1 MPAVF
6 LILVRNKPQFL
17 HLVFW
22 KIILSLA
29 VWGPHMYIWAGP
41 VAAKPSY
48 KLKTVVID
56 PGHGG
61 RDTGCISPWK
71 TKEKTVTLA
80 ISLKLY
86 QELKK
91 SKYAVHLT
99 RDTDRYVSLPER
111 VQIANAYPPDQ
122 TLFVSIHC
130 NAHTNQKIFGME
142 SYIFDLQPSDE
153 QAAKLAVR
161 ENEEEEIDVINF
173 IESSLHKRG
182 SERFSW
188 DAAKITQSVLVTELN
203 AKDRNVNAPD
213 GSVKRAPFRV
223 LADTKMPAILIELGF
238 LSNLTEHNQLISDK
252 RQKKIAKSIVNA
264 IKKFDQKTHPE
275 TK

>member
-1 MPAVF
+1 MSAVF
-6 LILVRNKPQFL
+6 LILVRNRPQL
-17 HLVFW
+17 SYLIFW
-22 KIILSLA
+22 KIIFSFA
-29 VWGPHMYIWAGP
+29 VWGPHTCVWADS
-41 VAAKPSY
+41 VFVKPSY

-71 TKEKTVTLA
+71 TTEKTVTLA

-130 NAHTNQKIFGME
+130 NAHNNQKIFGME

-153 QAAKLAVR
+153 RAANLAAR
-161 ENEEEEIDVINF
+161 ENEGEESVCGAY
-173 IESSLHKRG
+173 G
-182 SERFSW
+182 SREGLR
-188 DAAKITQSVLVTELN
+188 
-203 AKDRNVNAPD
+203 
-213 GSVKRAPFRV
+213 
-223 LADTKMPAILIELGF
+223 
-238 LSNLTEHNQLISDK
+238 
-252 RQKKIAKSIVNA
+252 
-264 IKKFDQKTHPE
+264 
-275 TK
+275 

>member
-1 MPAVF
+1 MG
-6 LILVRNKPQFL
+6 PQFR

-29 VWGPHMYIWAGP
+29 VCVPHMYIWAGP
-41 VAAKPSY
+41 VSAKPSY

-161 ENEEEEIDVINF
+161 ENEE
-173 IESSLHKRG
+173 
-182 SERFSW
+182 
-188 DAAKITQSVLVTELN
+188 
-203 AKDRNVNAPD
+203 
-213 GSVKRAPFRV
+213 
-223 LADTKMPAILIELGF
+223 
-238 LSNLTEHNQLISDK
+238 
-252 RQKKIAKSIVNA
+252 
-264 IKKFDQKTHPE
+264 
-275 TK
+275 